1 MVYHIL
7 LDSDWNKERKSPSI
21 KSLGEVQA
29 FQVGPL
35 MILVTW
41 VNHPE
46 GACGQCMYEIQT
58 SFTYAMGL
66 CPIHPCP
73 VENNGFK

>member
-46 GACGQCMYEIQT
+46 GACGQCM
-58 SFTYAMGL
+58 
-66 CPIHPCP
+66 
-73 VENNGFK
+73 